1 MDMPIIDL
9 LLRWFHLIFALVWI
23 GHNYASFI
31 QHPGFRPFNRETSEQ
46 ARTAALEQRMQREHG
61 TFRYAS
67 IVVWGSG
74 MGMLWYR
81 GWLEDALTLNGPL
94 AVIGIGAW
102 IGTLMMLNLWLIM
115 WPHQKKVLG
124 FVPAS
129 DAERVRCSRI
139 TFLASR
145 TNTILSI
152 PLLFFMAAGSHGIG
166 LFVGY

>member
-1 MDMPIIDL
+1 MDMPIVDL
-9 LLRWFHLIFALVWI
+9 FFRWFHLIFALVWV

-31 QHPGFRPFNRETSEQ
+31 QHPGFRPFNPQTSEQ
-46 ARTAALEQRMQREHG
+46 ARNADMEQRMQREHG

-67 IVVWGSG
+67 IVVWCTG

-81 GWLEDALTLNGPL
+81 GWLEGALSLSGSL
-94 AVIGIGAW
+94 APIGVGAW

-124 FVPAS
+124 FVAAS
-129 DAERVRCSRI
+129 DEERVRCSRI

-145 TNTILSI
+145 TNTILSV
-152 PLLFFMAAGSHGIG
+152 PLLFFMAAGSHGIN
-166 LFVGY
+166 LWL